1 MPGALRVAVQG
12 RAGAPVRHIT
22 CSTRGSDIVRSST
35 VVTDSCRRWN
45 GVSSTPTTGAPRPPR
60 AETAP
65 AEPPVPG
72 ASPPRPRSTG
82 TFGPPPRSSPPFSQS
97 ITIASNSRE
106 VPLRFG
112 PQPHRLDPVLGTAH
126 RGTSHP
132 HQRGVP
138 ASCPDAAHS
147 CGLSVVLR
155 GGGAHAGQTRVFPRT
170 PRPRRTNAGMNGTS
184 NRNGFGAVPRRTVCC
199 PSRCRKNWSSSL
211 LESRSFSIASRVRA
225 CPPSTRPRL
234 GLDT

>member
-1 MPGALRVAVQG
+1 MFGHPPDVGRPHVRRHHLDPPQSAMPGALRVAVQG

-72 ASPPRPRSTG
+72 SSPPRPRSTG

-132 HQRGVP
+132 HQRGVLHRVQMPPTP
-138 ASCPDAAHS
+138 ADCRSYCGEAAHTPGRPGS
-147 CGLSVVLR
+147 FRELHAHVGPTR
-155 GGGAHAGQTRVFPRT
+155 G
-170 PRPRRTNAGMNGTS
+170 
-184 NRNGFGAVPRRTVCC
+184 
-199 PSRCRKNWSSSL
+199 
-211 LESRSFSIASRVRA
+211 
-225 CPPSTRPRL
+225 
-234 GLDT
+234 